1 MSIRALGL
9 LAAAAVVA
17 GCGSTSKT
25 THGSGNVV
33 TASRDVPSFTKI
45 DFTGAASV
53 SISVGKKTAVA
64 IRGDDNIVPL
74 IRTDVRGD
82 TLVISEKH
90 GFSTENGLDIRVSTP
105 ALDSSILSG
114 AGSVT
119 ADGIN
124 AKSFAAD
131 VRGAGRLQLAGQT
144 KSLDVDV
151 SGVGSVELGRLI
163 ARDARVTLSG
173 TGSIRVY
180 ATGTLDATVNGVG
193 SITYGGNPAQV
204 SSHVNGLGAIT
215 AG

>member
-1 MSIRALGL
+1 MSRAFGL

-17 GCGSTSKT
+17 GCGSTTKT
-25 THGSGNVV
+25 THGSGTVV
-33 TASRDVPSFTKI
+33 TVSRDVPSFTKI

-64 IRGDDNIVPL
+64 ISGDDNIVPL
-74 IRTDVRGD
+74 IHTDVRGG

-90 GFSTENGLDIRVSTP
+90 GYSTENGLDIRVSTP

-119 ADGIN
+119 ADGIH

-131 VRGAGRLQLAGQT
+131 VRGAGRLHLAGET

-151 SGVGSVELGRLI
+151 SGVGAVELGSLV

-193 SITYGGNPAQV
+193 SITYGGNPAHV
-204 SSHVNGLGAIT
+204 HTHVNGLGAIT